1 MSLGLGANDQ
11 VSPCKQSST
20 ASSCAASA
28 SLTFVL
34 HSAKQLELFEEYLAG
49 SDDEADSAQ
58 HNGNKTPSKGRQRLD
73 KWVNRLREQSASPR
87 KLVPQGPAARTQA
100 PESAAAKQPAAS
112 VAGTAAQSSALD
124 ASKLARWLS
133 RSATASPIPP
143 AASQAADEVVASK
156 LYALEAGVSVKP
168 ASSDAVKLTSSNA
181 AATARVAELPKL
193 MPEFSSTEPASHPYV
208 NSFWASKP
216 VVGSA
221 IEAWMVRAA
230 ARQLHSTWAD
240 KRHDYCDEMLLLRSG
255 LPVEQIHAQRNHYN
269 PPDINRR
276 VSCS

>member
-1 MSLGLGANDQ
+1 
-11 VSPCKQSST
+11 
-20 ASSCAASA
+20 
-28 SLTFVL
+28 
-34 HSAKQLELFEEYLAG
+34 LE
-49 SDDEADSAQ
+49 
-58 HNGNKTPSKGRQRLD
+58 
-73 KWVNRLREQSASPR
+73 
-87 KLVPQGPAARTQA
+87 
-100 PESAAAKQPAAS
+100 
-112 VAGTAAQSSALD
+112 
-124 ASKLARWLS
+124 RWLS